1 MNLRRLSVVMAAT
14 VTMSAGV
21 GTASAQPAEPTA
33 DEAAFRALYK
43 ELIEI
48 NTTRSV
54 GDCSRAAEAM
64 RQRLLAAGYPA
75 EDLQILAP
83 PEAPKDGALVA
94 ILRGRDPSVKPIL
107 LLAHID
113 VVEAKREDWVRNP
126 FELVE
131 EDGWFYARG
140 ASDNKSMAA
149 IFTDSLIRYRQEGY
163 TPRRD
168 IKLALTCGEE
178 TAGAGLFDSV
188 RWLVQTQPEVL
199 AAEFAIN
206 EGAGGE
212 YDRHG
217 KPIVLQVQAGEK
229 VYQDFT
235 LEVTDPGGHSS
246 LPKADNAIVRLSAG
260 LAKLGAH
267 RFPIGLN
274 EVTRAYFETMA
285 TLVDPSVGAD
295 MRAVLQSPPDAEAAA
310 RLWAIDPQWNAMLR
324 TTCIV
329 SEIEGGHAPNAIPQ
343 HVQATVN
350 CRILPGT
357 PVAEV
362 QAEIARVVADD
373 AIRISTKG
381 EGGVQSPIPPLTEAV
396 LGPAREV
403 AETIWPGVTLVPTML
418 PGYTDGKYLN
428 PAGVP
433 TYGLSG
439 LFEDAEGNYIHGL
452 NERMNVKSLM
462 EGRRFLHEV
471 VKLYADSDS
480 RPTQE

>member
-1 MNLRRLSVVMAAT
+1 MQWKAVVTAVAAACAGIGAAT
-14 VTMSAGV
+14 A
-21 GTASAQPAEPTA
+21 GTASPDPG
-33 DEAAFRALYK
+33 EAAFRELYR

-54 GDCSRAAEAM
+54 GDCTRAAEAM
-64 RQRLLAAGYPA
+64 RQRRLAAGYPA
-75 EDLQILAP
+75 GDLQILAP
-83 PEAPKDGALVA
+83 PEAPKDGALIAV
-94 ILRGRDPSVKPIL
+94 LRGSDKSLKPIL

-113 VVEAKREDWVRNP
+113 VVEAKREDWVRDP
-126 FELVE
+126 FKLVE
-131 EDGWFYARG
+131 ENGWFYARG
-140 ASDNKSMAA
+140 ASDDKSMAA
-149 IFTDSLIRYRQEGY
+149 IFTDSLICYRQEGY

-188 RWLVQTQPEVL
+188 RWLVQTQPQVL

-212 YDRHG
+212 YDKDG
-217 KPIVLQVQAGEK
+217 KAIVLQVQAGEK

-246 LPKADNAIVRLSAG
+246 LPKRGNAIVSLSAG
-260 LAKLGAH
+260 LARLGAH
-267 RFPIGLN
+267 QFPIGLN
-274 EVTRAYFETMA
+274 PVTREYFGTMA
-285 TLVDPSVGAD
+285 TLVDPAVGAD
-295 MRAVLQSPPDAEAAA
+295 MRAVLGTPPDAEAAA
-310 RLWAIDPQWNAMLR
+310 RLWTIDPQWNAMLR

-329 SEIEGGHAPNAIPQ
+329 SEIQGGHAPNAIPQ
-343 HVQATVN
+343 HVRATVN

-357 PVAEV
+357 PVADV

-373 AIRISTKG
+373 SIRISTKG
-381 EGGVQSPIPPLTEAV
+381 EGGVQSPMPPLTEAI
-396 LGPAREV
+396 LGPARQV
-403 AETIWPGVTLVPTML
+403 AEKIWPGVTLVPTML

-428 PAGVP
+428 PAGIP
-433 TYGLSG
+433 TYGISG

-462 EGRRFLHEV
+462 DGRRFLHEV
-471 VKLYADSDS
+471 VKLYADGGN
-480 RPTQE
+480 

>member
-1 MNLRRLSVVMAAT
+1 MT
-14 VTMSAGV
+14 C
-21 GTASAQPAEPTA
+21 GTARVLAAAALYAAASIVNAQDT

-48 NTTRSV
+48 NTTRSA
-54 GDCSRAAEAM
+54 GDCTRAAEAM
-64 RQRLLAAGYPA
+64 RQRLLAAGYP
-75 EDLQILAP
+75 ERDLGILAP
-83 PEAPKDGALVA
+83 PEAPKDGALIAV
-94 ILRGRDPSVKPIL
+94 LRGSDTALKPIL

-113 VVEAKREDWVRNP
+113 VVEAKREDWVRDP
-126 FELVE
+126 FKLVE

-140 ASDNKSMAA
+140 ASDDKSMAA

-163 TPRRD
+163 TPRRG

-188 RWLVQTQPEVL
+188 RWLVQTQPDVL
-199 AAEFAIN
+199 DAEFAIN

-212 YDRHG
+212 YDKQGR
-217 KPIVLQVQAGEK
+217 PIVLQVQAGEK

-235 LEVTDPGGHSS
+235 LEVSDPGGHSS
-246 LPKADNAIVRLSAG
+246 LPKAGNAIVRLSTG
-260 LAKLGAH
+260 LTRLGAH
-267 RFPIGLN
+267 QFPVGLN
-274 EVTRAYFETMA
+274 PVTRAYFETMA
-285 TLVDPSVGAD
+285 KLVDPEVGAD
-295 MRAVLQSPPDAEAAA
+295 MRAVLRSPSDAEAAA

-329 SEIEGGHAPNAIPQ
+329 SEIAGGHAPNAIPQ
-343 HVQATVN
+343 HVKATVN

-357 PVAEV
+357 PVADV
-362 QAEIARVVADD
+362 QAEIAKVVADE

-381 EGGVQSPIPPLTEAV
+381 EGGVQSPIPPLTEAI

-403 AETIWPGVTLVPTML
+403 AERIWPGVTLVPTML

-428 PAGVP
+428 PAGIP
-433 TYGLSG
+433 TYGISG

-452 NERMNVKSLM
+452 NERMRVQSLM
-462 EGRRFLHEV
+462 DGRRFLYEV
-471 VKLYADSDS
+471 VKLYADSGK
-480 RPTQE
+480 P

>member
-1 MNLRRLSVVMAAT
+1 MAA
-14 VTMSAGV
+14 VVAAACAGIGVANAESASPD
-21 GTASAQPAEPTA
+21 AS
-33 DEAAFRALYK
+33 EAAFRELYR

-54 GDCSRAAEAM
+54 GDCTRAAEAM
-64 RQRLLAAGYPA
+64 RQRLLAAGHPA
-75 EDLQILAP
+75 EDMQILAP

-94 ILRGRDPSVKPIL
+94 VLRGSDRTLKPIL

-113 VVEAKREDWVRNP
+113 VVEAKREDWVRDP
-126 FELVE
+126 FKLVE
-131 EDGWFYARG
+131 EGGWFYARG
-140 ASDNKSMAA
+140 ASDDKSMAA

-188 RWLVQTQPEVL
+188 RWLVQTQPDVL

-212 YDRHG
+212 YDKNG

-229 VYQDFT
+229 IYQDFA

-246 LPKADNAIVRLSAG
+246 TPKANNAIVSLSAG
-260 LAKLGAH
+260 LARLGAH
-267 RFPIGLN
+267 QFPIGLN
-274 EVTRAYFETMA
+274 PVTRAYFETMA
-285 TLVDPSVGAD
+285 TLVDPAIGAD
-295 MRAVLQSPPDAEAAA
+295 MRAVLESPPDAAAAA

-329 SEIEGGHAPNAIPQ
+329 SEIQGGHAPNAIPQ
-343 HVQATVN
+343 HVKATVN

-357 PVAEV
+357 PVADV
-362 QAEIARVVADD
+362 QAEIARVIADD

-381 EGGVQSPIPPLTEAV
+381 EGGVQSPMPSLTEEIM
-396 LGPAREV
+396 GPAREV
-403 AETIWPGVTLVPTML
+403 AERIWPGVTLVPTML
-418 PGYTDGKYLN
+418 PGYTDGKFLN

-439 LFEDAEGNYIHGL
+439 LFSGAEGNYEHGL
-452 NERMNVKSLM
+452 NERIGVKSLM
-462 EGRRFLHEV
+462 ESRRFLHEV
-471 VKLYADSDS
+471 VKLYADGD
-480 RPTQE
+480 R

>member
-1 MNLRRLSVVMAAT
+1 MSKATHLWLVIAAIAAMCT
-14 VTMSAGV
+14 LVDANAESSGASAGE
-21 GTASAQPAEPTA
+21 AE
-33 DEAAFRALYK
+33 FRALYK

-54 GDCSRAAEAM
+54 GNCTQAAEAM
-64 RQRLLAAGYPA
+64 RKHLLEAGIPAA
-75 EDLQILAP
+75 DMQIHAP

-94 ILRGRDPSVKPIL
+94 VLRGKDKSIKPIL

-113 VVEAKREDWVRNP
+113 VVEARREDWTRDP
-126 FELVE
+126 FKLVE
-131 EDGWFYARG
+131 ENGWFYARG
-140 ASDNKSMAA
+140 ASDDKSMAA
-149 IFTDSLIRYRQEGY
+149 IFTDSLVRYRKEGY
-163 TPRRD
+163 IPRRD

-199 AAEFAIN
+199 SSAFAIN

-212 YDRHG
+212 LDRNG

-229 VYQDFT
+229 IYQDFS
-235 LEVTDPGGHSS
+235 LAVSDPGGHSS

-267 RFPIGLN
+267 QFPIGLN
-274 EVTRAYFETMA
+274 PVTRAYFEAMA
-285 TLVDPSVGAD
+285 KLMDPEVGAD
-295 MRAVLQSPPDAEAAA
+295 MRAVLQSPPDAAAAA

-329 SEIEGGHAPNAIPQ
+329 SEIAGGHAPNAIPQ
-343 HVQATVN
+343 HVKATVN

-357 PVAEV
+357 PVSDV

-373 AIRISTKG
+373 AIGISTKG
-381 EGGVQSPIPPLTEAV
+381 EGGVQSPIPPLTEAI
-396 LGPAREV
+396 LAPARKV
-403 AETIWPGVTLVPTML
+403 AGKIWPGVTLVPTML

-428 PAGVP
+428 PAGIP
-433 TYGLSG
+433 TYGISG

-452 NERMNVKSLM
+452 NERMRVKSLM
-462 EGRRFLHEV
+462 EGRRFLYEV
-471 VKLYADSDS
+471 VKLYADSKD
-480 RPTQE
+480 

>member
-1 MNLRRLSVVMAAT
+1 MRRSKQLRAAAAVVAVCAGIGAANAQ
-14 VTMSAGV
+14 SA
-21 GTASAQPAEPTA
+21 APDA
-33 DEAAFRALYK
+33 DEVAFRELYR

-54 GDCSRAAEAM
+54 GDCTRAAEAM
-64 RQRLLAAGYPA
+64 RQRLLTAGYPA
-75 EDLQILAP
+75 EDMQILAP

-94 ILRGRDPSVKPIL
+94 VLRGSERSLKPIL

-113 VVEAKREDWVRNP
+113 VVEAKREDWVRDP
-126 FELVE
+126 FKLVE

-140 ASDNKSMAA
+140 ASDDKSMAA

-212 YDRHG
+212 YDKNG

-235 LEVTDPGGHSS
+235 LAVTDPGGHSS
-246 LPKADNAIVRLSAG
+246 LPKPNNAIVSLSAG

-267 RFPIGLN
+267 QFPIGLN
-274 EVTRAYFETMA
+274 PVTRAYFETMA
-285 TLVDPSVGAD
+285 TLVDPAVGAD
-295 MRAVLQSPPDAEAAA
+295 MRAVLKSPPDTEAAT

-381 EGGVQSPIPPLTEAV
+381 EGGVQSPMPPLTEAI

-403 AETIWPGVTLVPTML
+403 ARRIWPGVTLVPTML

-428 PAGVP
+428 PSGIP
-433 TYGLSG
+433 TYGISG

-452 NERMNVKSLM
+452 NERMRVKSLM
-462 EGRRFLHEV
+462 DGRRFLHEV
-471 VKLYADSDS
+471 VKLYADGD
-480 RPTQE
+480 R

>member
-1 MNLRRLSVVMAAT
+1 MCASIGIANAQT
-14 VTMSAGV
+14 SAL
-21 GTASAQPAEPTA
+21 TA
-33 DEAAFRALYK
+33 DEVAFRAIYK

-54 GDCSRAAEAM
+54 GNCTQAAEAM
-64 RQRLLAAGYPA
+64 RKYLLAGGIPA
-75 EDLQILAP
+75 ADMQILAP
-83 PEAPKDGALVA
+83 PEAPNDGALIAV
-94 ILRGRDPSVKPIL
+94 LRGSDKSVQPIL

-113 VVEAKREDWVRNP
+113 VVEAKREDWDRDP
-126 FELVE
+126 FKLVE

-140 ASDNKSMAA
+140 ASDDKSMAA
-149 IFTDSLIRYRQEGY
+149 IFTDSLIRYRKEGY
-163 TPRRD
+163 VPRRD

-188 RWLVQTQPEVL
+188 RWLVQTRPEVL

-212 YDRHG
+212 YDSNG

-235 LEVTDPGGHSS
+235 LEVSDPGGHSS
-246 LPKADNAIVRLSAG
+246 LPKADNAIVRLSSG
-260 LAKLGAH
+260 LAKLGVH
-267 RFPIGLN
+267 QFPIGLN
-274 EVTRAYFETMA
+274 PVTRAYFEAMA
-285 TLVDPSVGAD
+285 KLVDPAVGAD
-295 MRAVLQSPPDAEAAA
+295 MRAVLQSPPDAAAAA

-329 SEIEGGHAPNAIPQ
+329 SEITGGHAPNAIPQ
-343 HVQATVN
+343 HVKATVN

-357 PVAEV
+357 PVADV
-362 QAEIARVVADD
+362 RAEIAKVIADD
-373 AIRISTKG
+373 AIKISTKG
-381 EGGVQSPIPPLTEAV
+381 EGGVQSPIPPLTEAI
-396 LGPAREV
+396 LGPARQV
-403 AETIWPGVTLVPTML
+403 AEKIWPGVTTVPALL

-428 PAGVP
+428 AAGIP

-452 NERMNVKSLM
+452 NERMRVKALM
-462 EGRRFLHEV
+462 EGRQFLYEV
-471 VKLYADSDS
+471 VKLYADSK
-480 RPTQE
+480 Q

>member
-1 MNLRRLSVVMAAT
+1 MSNRAPWRVFARAILASSIAA
-14 VTMSAGV
+14 
-21 GTASAQPAEPTA
+21 GTAQAQAVDGGEAE
-33 DEAAFRALYK
+33 FRALYK

-54 GDCSRAAEAM
+54 GDCTRAAEAM
-64 RQRLLAAGYPA
+64 RQRLLGAGYPP
-75 EDLQILAP
+75 EDLRILAP

-94 ILRGRDPSVKPIL
+94 VLRGTDPSLKPIL

-113 VVEAKREDWVRNP
+113 VVEARREDWDRDP
-126 FELVE
+126 FKLVE

-140 ASDNKSMAA
+140 ASDDKAMAA
-149 IFTDSLIRYRQEGY
+149 IFTDSLIRYRREGHR
-163 TPRRD
+163 PRRD

-178 TAGAGLFDSV
+178 TAGAGYFDSV
-188 RWLVQTQPEVL
+188 RWLTQTQPEVL

-212 YDRHG
+212 YDRNG
-217 KPIVLQVQAGEK
+217 RPIVLQVQAGEK

-246 LPKADNAIVRLSAG
+246 LPKPDNAIVRLGAG

-267 RFPIGLN
+267 RFPIELN
-274 EVTRAYFETMA
+274 PVTRAYFETMSKLA
-285 TLVDPSVGAD
+285 DPGVGAD
-295 MRAVLQSPPDAEAAA
+295 MRAVLRSPPDAAAAA
-310 RLWAIDPQWNAMLR
+310 RLWAADPQWNAMLR

-329 SEIEGGHAPNAIPQ
+329 SEIAGGHAPNAIPQ
-343 HVQATVN
+343 HVKATVN

-357 PVAEV
+357 PVADI
-362 QAEIARVVADD
+362 QAELARIVADD
-373 AIRISTKG
+373 AIRILTKG
-381 EGGVQSPIPPLTEAV
+381 EGGVQAPIPPLTETI

-403 AETIWPGVTLVPTML
+403 AEEIWPGVTLVPTML

-428 PAGVP
+428 ASGIP

-439 LFEDAEGNYIHGL
+439 LFEDAQGNYIHGL
-452 NERMNVKSLM
+452 NERISVKALM

-471 VKLYADSDS
+471 VRRYADGG
-480 RPTQE
+480 

>member
-1 MNLRRLSVVMAAT
+1 
-14 VTMSAGV
+14 MSASV
-21 GTASAQPAEPTA
+21 RRNVVVAVLATMCTAIGGARAQTSNAA
-33 DEAAFRALYK
+33 VDEAAFRALYK

-54 GDCSRAAEAM
+54 GNCTQAAEAM
-64 RQRLLAAGYPA
+64 RKHLLAAGLPA
-75 EDLQILAP
+75 ADMRILAP
-83 PEAPKDGALVA
+83 PEAPNDGALIAV
-94 ILRGRDPSVKPIL
+94 LRGRDKSAKPVL

-113 VVEAKREDWVRNP
+113 VVEAKRVDWVRDP
-126 FELVE
+126 FKLVE

-140 ASDNKSMAA
+140 ASDDKSMAA

-212 YDRHG
+212 YDRNG

-235 LEVTDPGGHSS
+235 LEVSDPGGHSS
-246 LPKADNAIVRLSAG
+246 LPKADNAIVRLSTG
-260 LAKLGAH
+260 LAKLGAYQ
-267 RFPIGLN
+267 FPIGLN
-274 EVTRAYFETMA
+274 PVTRAYFETMA
-285 TLVDPSVGAD
+285 KLMDPDVGAD
-295 MRAVLQSPPDAEAAA
+295 MRAVLQSPPDAAAAA
-310 RLWAIDPQWNAMLR
+310 RLWKIDPQWNAMLR

-329 SEIEGGHAPNAIPQ
+329 SEIAGGHAPNAIPQ
-343 HVQATVN
+343 HVKATVN

-357 PVAEV
+357 PVADV
-362 QAEIARVVADD
+362 RAEIAKVIADD
-373 AIRISTKG
+373 AITISTKG
-381 EGGVQSPIPPLTEAV
+381 EGGVQSPIPPLTEAI

-403 AETIWPGVTLVPTML
+403 AEKIWPGVTLVPTML

-428 PAGVP
+428 PAGIP

-452 NERMNVKSLM
+452 NERMRVKSLM
-462 EGRRFLHEV
+462 EGRRFLYEV
-471 VKLYADSDS
+471 VKLYADSN
-480 RPTQE
+480 Q